1 MISVCTRTL
10 GRKGHWI
17 FSLSQVIHRE
27 KQIISHT
34 ALRERHMDFLHCL
47 RKTQYCPFVMIS
59 RDKCAWLADGKS
71 HLWGYENI
79 DFLEQ
84 MFIDCIKK
92 GKLTTIEL
100 ENVILICEYQRW
112 VCKMQIKAYD
122 IRILTKSVSITWV
135 WTNELYVSYNCL
147 FLIYNYT

>member
-1 MISVCTRTL
+1 
-10 GRKGHWI
+10 
-17 FSLSQVIHRE
+17 
-27 KQIISHT
+27 
-34 ALRERHMDFLHCL
+34 
-47 RKTQYCPFVMIS
+47 MIS